1 MEKSIYIGKV
11 KEDLL
16 NLALYELNVNKEDII
31 FIEKEIKTGLFK
43 TKKIE
48 LSIFKKKDIEQEL
61 INIIKNILK
70 DMSIEIL
77 NIDTY
82 YIFNFK
88 NYSVKYK

>member
-1 MEKSIYIGKV
+1 MEKSIYIGKN

-48 LSIFKKKDIEQEL
+48 LSIFKERYRARISKYNKKY
-61 INIIKNILK
+61 IKRHV
-70 DMSIEIL
+70 
-77 NIDTY
+77 Y
-82 YIFNFK
+82 
-88 NYSVKYK
+88 